1 MSLFSHH
8 ISFKQIDPLGNGLR
22 EEIVAEQ
29 EEPEA
34 IGALEEGVSEG
45 ELSQF
50 WQSVGRDIEADPE
63 WYKFSE
69 DE

>member
-8 ISFKQIDPLGNGLR
+8 ISFKQIDPLGNGLA

-34 IGALEEGVSEG
+34 IGTLEEGISEG

-50 WQSVGRDIEADPE
+50 WQSVESDIAKDPT
-63 WYKFSE
+63 WFKFSE